1 MTTYHFFFSNSQA
14 SLCFY
19 ALIIIGINNDVRR
32 LGAKVGAERLDGV
45 TPLLL
50 AAQEGHLGWIFLMSA

>member
-1 MTTYHFFFSNSQA
+1 MTTYHLYFSQA
-14 SLCFY
+14 SLSFY
-19 ALIIIGINNDVRR
+19 DLIIIDINNDALR

-50 AAQEGHLGWIFLMSA
+50 AAQEGHLGWIFFMSA

>member
-1 MTTYHFFFSNSQA
+1 MTTYQLCFSQA
-14 SLCFY
+14 SLSFY
-19 ALIIIGINNDVRR
+19 DLIIININYDARR

-50 AAQEGHLGWIFLMSA
+50 AAQEGHLGWSFFMSA

>member
-1 MTTYHFFFSNSQA
+1 MTTYQLCFSQA
-14 SLCFY
+14 SLSFY
-19 ALIIIGINNDVRR
+19 DLIIININYDARR

-50 AAQEGHLGWIFLMSA
+50 AAQEGHLGWSF